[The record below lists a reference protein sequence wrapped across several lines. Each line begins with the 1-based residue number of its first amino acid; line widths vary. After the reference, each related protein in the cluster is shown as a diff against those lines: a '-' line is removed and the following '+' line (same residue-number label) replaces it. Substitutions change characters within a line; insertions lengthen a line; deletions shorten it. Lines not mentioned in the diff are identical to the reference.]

1 MPIKIGFINK
11 HKFCNFCKGRSVKTM
26 ELSNNGVQVSED
38 GIVISSD

>member
-1 MPIKIGFINK
+1 MYDYLTLF
-11 HKFCNFCKGRSVKTM
+11 SVKTK